1 MEAKDRA
8 SGGTVEL
15 QRLDKAYTAL
25 ISMTS
30 KAIRELQDQITKQAE
45 AQKVTSDAMNLE
57 IKRHYHLSGEV
68 HDLAEKVRK
77 LVH

>member
-1 MEAKDRA
+1 LEAKDRA

-45 AQKVTSDAMNLE
+45 AQKVTSDAMNL
-57 IKRHYHLSGEV
+57 
-68 HDLAEKVRK
+68 
-77 LVH
+77 